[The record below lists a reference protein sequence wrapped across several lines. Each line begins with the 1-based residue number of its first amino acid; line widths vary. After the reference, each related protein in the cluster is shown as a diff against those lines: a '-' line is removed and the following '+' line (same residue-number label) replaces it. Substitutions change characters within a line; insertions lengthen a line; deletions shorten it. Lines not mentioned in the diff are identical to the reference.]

1 MKIILTGIL
10 GLIGN
15 HLGRYLL
22 DKGHEVIGV
31 DDCSGGYTDYLDSRV
46 KFYKQNIIFGI
57 DNVFRDEKD
66 IDIVIHL
73 AAYASEGLSDYI
85 KNYNYQNN
93 VIASVNVINSCVNFN
108 IKKLIFT
115 SSMSVYGVGNPPF
128 DESDV
133 LDPIDSYALAKK
145 LIEDELRISYHKF
158 GLRYSIIRP
167 HNVIS
172 PQYQNYADKYR
183 NVLAIWANNI
193 VDNKDITVFGDGT
206 QKRSFSDVK
215 FMLPVVERL
224 LTEFDSEAFNIG
236 SDQPITI
243 LEAAQKMQKIAQEL
257 GFSPNIK
264 HLEARTEVKYAYS
277 SHEKAR
283 KLLGF
288 KDETNLDQVMRDLIL
303 WVKDQPKPEVRYM
316 DYEITKNMYSYWK
329 H

>member
-1 MKIILTGIL
+1 MKILITGIL

-15 HLGRYLL
+15 HLGRHLL

-31 DDCSGGYTDYLDSRV
+31 DDCSGGYLDYLDSRV

-57 DNVFRDEKD
+57 DNIFRDEKD
-66 IDIVIHL
+66 IDIVIHM

-93 VIASVNVINSCVNFN
+93 VIASVNVINSCVNSN

-128 DESDV
+128 KESDV
-133 LDPIDSYALAKK
+133 LVPIDSYALAKK

-193 VDNKDITVFGDGT
+193 VNNKDINVYGDGS

-236 SDQPITI
+236 SDQPITL
-243 LEAAQKMQKIAQEL
+243 LEGAQKMQKIAKEL
-257 GFSPNIK
+257 GYNPNIQ

-303 WVKDQPKPEVRYM
+303 WVKDQPKREVRYM
-316 DYEITKNMYSYWK
+316 DYEITKNMYSYWRK
-329 H
+329 